1 MQFSTIAAIAL
12 SALSV
17 SACVAGEGGATC
29 LTSGGSWLYMISPF
43 DKAAIVAGQP
53 FDITWDVCGPDAT
66 FLKSDISFEI
76 ADATNPNNVQSITAG
91 QLTFKTQPNVANLK
105 ATANAPTTLVAGTKY
120 TIKSSYHDVAANQWK
135 SCFGNTFFITGGA
148 PAGNSS
154 ATVVPTT
161 KSGAETI
168 SIVAAAAAVAGVLVL

>member
-1 MQFSTIAAIAL
+1 MQFSTIAAVAL

-17 SACVAGEGGATC
+17 SACAPGEAGATC
-29 LTSGGSWLYMISPF
+29 MTSGGSWLYMISPF
-43 DKAAIVAGQP
+43 ANAAIVAGQP

-76 ADATNPNNVQSITAG
+76 ADATNPNNVLSIAAG

-105 ATANAPTTLVAGTKY
+105 ATTNTPTTLVAGTKY
-120 TIKSSYHDVAANQWK
+120 TIKSSYHDVAVNQWK
-135 SCFGNTFFITGGA
+135 SCFGNTFTVTG

-161 KSGAETI
+161 KSKADKI
-168 SIVAAAAAVAGVLVL
+168 SFVAASAAVAGALFL